1 MTLLLLSIAMLLLG
15 PLAYRSWSQGHAL
28 GFAVDGFVFVA
39 ISGLVLFLVLPETV
53 VNGGWWALGW
63 AAAGALGPTFTEQ
76 AFHGLQRRTHNA
88 ALVLGIAG
96 IGFHGVLDGA
106 ALSQGTMIAG
116 GLSLP
121 LAIILHRIPV
131 GMAIWWLVRPSF
143 GSRTSALVIGF
154 VILATVGGYAM
165 GPSLLEHAS
174 LQAVAWFEAL
184 VAGALVHV
192 VVHRTQHDASGGTPQ
207 SRRLEGLGAL
217 AGLVLLVVLIWVE
230 KGDGG
235 SRSLIGTSFLS
246 LALESAPALVL
257 AYLMAGLMSVFLP
270 HSSVIWMGRG
280 GKWQQALRGMTIGLP
295 LPICSCGVVPLYR
308 SLVLRGAPLAAAMA
322 FLVATPELGLDA
334 IFLSVPLLG
343 AKMTII
349 RVIGAMVVALTV
361 GWVVA
366 KVAPAAETTRPLQ
379 VAEQGLPEEEL
390 AGRLQG
396 ALRVGFGEVV
406 DHTAPW
412 ILLGLAI
419 AAVATPLVDTGMLAT
434 IPRGLDVVV
443 FALIGLPIYV
453 CAAAATPLVA
463 VLLAGGVSP
472 GAALAFLLT
481 GPATNVTTFGVLNQ
495 LHGRRVALAFS
506 VTIIGLSLVLG
517 WVVNLIV
524 PEVHGI
530 TLTELRP
537 EGASP
542 IKILSLSVLVLAIL
556 GSVLRRGA
564 RRFVGE
570 IGFRI
575 EVPGSRT
582 RPPGH

>member
-1 MTLLLLSIAMLLLG
+1 MLL
-15 PLAYRSWSQGHAL
+15 A
-28 GFAVDGFVFVA
+28 
-39 ISGLVLFLVLPETV
+39 
-53 VNGGWWALGW
+53 
-63 AAAGALGPTFTEQ
+63 
-76 AFHGLQRRTHNA
+76 
-88 ALVLGIAG
+88 
-96 IGFHGVLDGA
+96 
-106 ALSQGTMIAG
+106 
-116 GLSLP
+116 
-121 LAIILHRIPV
+121 
-131 GMAIWWLVRPSF
+131 
-143 GSRTSALVIGF
+143 
-154 VILATVGGYAM
+154 
-165 GPSLLEHAS
+165 
-174 LQAVAWFEAL
+174 
-184 VAGALVHV
+184 
-192 VVHRTQHDASGGTPQ
+192 
-207 SRRLEGLGAL
+207 
-217 AGLVLLVVLIWVE
+217 VLIWVE
-230 KGDGG
+230 TAGG
-235 SRSLIGTSFLS
+235 ASRTLIATSFLS

-257 AYLMAGLMSVFLP
+257 AYLMAGLLSVFLP
-270 HSSVIWMGRG
+270 HSSVAWMGRG
-280 GKWQQALRGMTIGLP
+280 GRWQQALRGMTIGLP

-308 SLVLRGAPLAAAMA
+308 SLVLRGAPMAAAMA

-349 RVIGAMVVALTV
+349 RVVGAMVVALTV

-366 KVAPAAETTRPLQ
+366 KAAPAAATARPLQ
-379 VAEQGLPEEEL
+379 VVEPPPPGEL
-390 AGRLQG
+390 LTGRFRR

-481 GPATNVTTFGVLNQ
+481 GPATNVTTFGVLTQ
-495 LHGRRVALAFS
+495 LHGRRVALTFS

-524 PEVHGI
+524 PELHGI
-530 TLTELRP
+530 TVAELRP

-542 IKILSLSVLVLAIL
+542 IKVLSLAVLVLAIL
-556 GSVLRRGA
+556 SSILRRGA
-564 RRFVGE
+564 RGFVGE

-575 EVPGSRT
+575 EAPGAPARSH
-582 RPPGH
+582 GH